1 MSIDLAANHLGFFG
15 FRLCPN
21 NNLNA
26 DPKGSCFEDHP
37 LKFEDG
43 SKFHFVPK
51 PHHGHSHVQPKRIP
65 LRLKLPDG
73 ITCWQCILQ
82 WTYVTGNSWGAG
94 PQMADMWTDDCL
106 TTSGKKGCG
115 DQETFRGCADICI
128 GSG

>member
-1 MSIDLAANHLGFFG
+1 MIYTKNVVTTLSRECTTINST
-15 FRLCPN
+15 FR
-21 NNLNA
+21 
-26 DPKGSCFEDHP
+26 
-37 LKFEDG
+37 
-43 SKFHFVPK
+43 
-51 PHHGHSHVQPKRIP
+51 
-65 LRLKLPDG
+65 RLKLPDG

-128 GSG
+128 GAG